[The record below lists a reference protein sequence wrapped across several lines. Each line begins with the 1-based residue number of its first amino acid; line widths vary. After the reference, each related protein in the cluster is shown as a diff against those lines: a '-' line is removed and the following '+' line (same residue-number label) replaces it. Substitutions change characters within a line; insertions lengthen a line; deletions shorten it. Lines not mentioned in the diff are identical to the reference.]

1 MRDPINKLYNCGN
14 NNNNNSNYSC
24 KKIYNKSNSKI
35 YKYFELIFFFVKH
48 KIYLQLNFTFY
59 CIKILLLNYLLL
71 QT

>member
-35 YKYFELIFFFVKH
+35 YKYFELIFFF
-48 KIYLQLNFTFY
+48 L
-59 CIKILLLNYLLL
+59 
-71 QT
+71 